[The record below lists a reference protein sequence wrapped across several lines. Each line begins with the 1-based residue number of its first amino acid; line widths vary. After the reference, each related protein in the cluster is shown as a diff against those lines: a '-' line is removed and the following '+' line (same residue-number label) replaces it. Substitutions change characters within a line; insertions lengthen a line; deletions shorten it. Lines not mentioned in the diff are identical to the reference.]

1 MRYPGHVI
9 KTGESDARLVKALK
23 TALNRALALRGVL
36 AVRLDPDNPRFGPQ
50 MKQAVQTLT
59 LSAEL

>member
-36 AVRLDPDNPRFGPQ
+36 AVRLDPDNPRFGRGR
-50 MKQAVQTLT
+50 QARGADT
-59 LSAEL
+59 AGAGR